1 MSSARKM
8 KPFRTADGTT
18 WGVDVQL
25 PSYSSSNIVFHHP
38 DGRTA
43 GKDRYAR
50 LQWRGPAA
58 GNVKATVDRATI
70 MAALDE
76 KTLRELFM
84 RSVPI
89 SMPGGRPALAIA

>member
-1 MSSARKM
+1 M
-8 KPFRTADGTT
+8 KPFRTPDGTT
-18 WGVDVQL
+18 WGVEVQL
-25 PSYSSSNIVFHHP
+25 PSYSSANIVFHHP

-50 LQWRGPAA
+50 FEWRGPEA
-58 GNVKATVDRATI
+58 GDVLTAVKPEKV

-76 KTLRELFM
+76 KTMRELFI
-84 RSVPI
+84 RSAPI